1 MSNPEPRAIRRSAGG
16 CRIDSRKSLAS
27 WSPSLAS
34 GTPRLGVRGGHPME
48 FPDDWCKLGLGGK
61 ITGTT
66 VSSRNFRGIKLK
78 VFKSFQL
85 LLGGSGMV

>member
-1 MSNPEPRAIRRSAGG
+1 
-16 CRIDSRKSLAS
+16 
-27 WSPSLAS
+27 
-34 GTPRLGVRGGHPME
+34 ME